1 MEEVM
6 DSGECNEDLLITPN
20 SIPSSKKNS
29 KNQLDTKLINNEKD
43 FLELQWVS

>member
-1 MEEVM
+1 MKI
-6 DSGECNEDLLITPN
+6 CLLLR
-20 SIPSSKKNS
+20 IPYLAVRRIV